1 MVHGSTVHEAWGG
14 ASYKFPWGL
23 KFGTNVAYTGKQY
36 SDYYNYARYDWATGE
51 KGIMKA
57 YTLMSAFIG
66 LQAPLPRGWGL
77 EFTVGAKNLL
87 NYVWFTR
94 TDDLN
99 GGILAMRPRTFYFN
113 LGFAHEFIR
122 GRGAEQARSR
132 GPGRADRKRWTATE
146 RRNQRQMMRMMGA
159 WL

>member
-1 MVHGSTVHEAWGG
+1 MT
-14 ASYKFPWGL
+14 
-23 KFGTNVAYTGKQY
+23 
-36 SDYYNYARYDWATGE
+36 
-51 KGIMKA
+51 
-57 YTLMSAFIG
+57 AFIG
-66 LQAPLPRGWGL
+66 LQTPLPRGWRL

-122 GRGAEQARSR
+122 GRAAEQARSR
-132 GPGRADRKRWTATE
+132 GPGRPDRKRWTATE